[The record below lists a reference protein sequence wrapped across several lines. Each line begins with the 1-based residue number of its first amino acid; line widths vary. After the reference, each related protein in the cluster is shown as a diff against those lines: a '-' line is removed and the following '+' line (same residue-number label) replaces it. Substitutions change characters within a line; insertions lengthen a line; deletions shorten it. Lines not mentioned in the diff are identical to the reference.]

1 LKIDFDKPTPQIA
14 QMTSKQHQQQETN
27 RKKSIENSNHLGIF
41 NLATLNLPLYELF
54 YAKSSFQWST
64 DTVIVAVEAKVDDV
78 FSYYAGSS
86 NNEAFF
92 VLSFDL
98 DKLAQ
103 LDADLVSLIKQSS

>member
-1 LKIDFDKPTPQIA
+1 
-14 QMTSKQHQQQETN
+14 MTSKQHQQQETN
-27 RKKSIENSNHLGIF
+27 RKKSIANSNHLGIF
-41 NLATLNLPLYELF
+41 NLATLNLLLYELF
-54 YAKSSFQWST
+54 YAKSSSQLST
-64 DTVIVAVEAKVDDV
+64 DTVIVAVEAKVNVDV